1 MLMQEEILF
10 IPADAPGPLSFGI
23 RSLAEEEE
31 SHPIPALFLKC
42 KITVGLLWRGAGSH
56 CTSHVQGL

>member
-56 CTSHVQGL
+56 

>member
-10 IPADAPGPLSFGI
+10 IPADVPRPLSFGI

-31 SHPIPALFLKC
+31 SHLIPA
-42 KITVGLLWRGAGSH
+42 
-56 CTSHVQGL
+56 